1 MLAYF
6 TIGNYK
12 NIPII
17 PEINYSDV
25 MDGSPDTMAFSF
37 VYDEDLTSKVK
48 LKDKCEIIL
57 DDGKNFY
64 LDKVGYSY
72 TQGDTHI
79 VINDTDYTVLQDNKL
94 YIGDTVRG
102 TIYYEYETI
111 IMDDGT
117 EYLYFDDSVYID
129 KRKHYYMCVSQITS
143 EKMSTNANTGY
154 MITVTVKE
162 QTILLKD
169 CIRTDIAITPS
180 LYPEGTNV
188 FSNLYDATLKIV
200 DCHNMCILND
210 TILGIDG
217 DVNDSSTLAGALC
230 QISCPNLT
238 YRDLSTYSQ
247 LYDIFMR
254 VGRIPYYSNGI
265 LYGIVLQGEQNKKI
279 IDIGKYSSVSN
290 IIEEG
295 LNDNIYSSKIYNN
308 LYDNEYAIVPNIF
321 TDLVE
326 GYQNQIYDDGVV
338 SDEESMEDFRV
349 FSNANTTSTKY
360 FEASSSS
367 QLETDMKAWLSEQAE
382 KWTKLTYS
390 KTEDL
395 SKCLL
400 FVNGYNTHSSPVEDA
415 RSYNI
420 ILPYNIEYIEEIYA
434 CYPRSL
440 IINNGSRTIGE
451 TTYWEGRA
459 FYGFAL
465 QKLNSDR
472 IVENTIY
479 EQLSTLQKA
488 QTAYY
493 VRGSNK
499 INSIIC
505 MKVEKNEYT
514 QGDFAWSST
523 KLYEKLTNS
532 FYVVK
537 YKPILNSTYTNY
549 EYVKDLG
556 DTKPLS
562 VNNFNLPYSQVSDK
576 QVYPILDYNLTR
588 GSDDTYNVKIVTED
602 STILDVSAGD
612 IIKYNSNNYIVSKI
626 QSYINNET
634 IECSLCLNDKIIQN
648 SILSSYK
655 DNVRVSSNISAETAV
670 DRQVHIFAE
679 NVVELFDGISYDGAI
694 YNNYDNYDIF
704 TQEIGQN
711 MINSTFYKNG
721 LFKEVDEYNNP
732 EINAYGNL
740 SKYPLRFTKIVPEYK
755 VQDTSPKLIV
765 RLDVPSNRGY
775 DSEFQEYGSVWF
787 NYQFKESD
795 FPVTVMLRE
804 YSHDYYRT
812 RYRAKYV
819 ANDMQDL
826 ARYIPSCGMY
836 RYTYYILP
844 ASSLT
849 ISTSFVLKKS
859 LDVDEVFYEKDLD
872 DYKVI
877 DMKSD
882 EDSDY
887 PKIKDLGGVTGI
899 ENAEVEKEFEY
910 TGQYMAYSSS
920 SDFGTSQYGT
930 EKLISNSGLISRIDY
945 SLPDSAYSNSE
956 ITDYTP
962 YNLTYNAG
970 DGFARMTTY
979 YAKIAS
985 QVPLR
990 FNTSKYGCIL
1000 QGIGKSSSNFYS
1012 LTRLPHLSNKGYY
1025 LDLRETPRLYIQYKT
1040 IGKGSGGL
1048 VVKALNSEFQWMTTI
1063 TSYTE
1068 PSPFT
1073 GGAIYR
1079 MPKFSTLENIDA
1091 SKLQEVT
1098 TIKSF
1103 TKMDKK
1109 GIMKISLSN
1118 AIGYDRDYDYCL
1130 VLTKDNGESVNLIKF
1145 NFNGWGYAT
1154 NSLGISS
1161 TIYSNYD

>member
-6 TIGNYK
+6 NIGNYK

-25 MDGSPDTMAFSF
+25 MDGNPDTMAFSF

-48 LKDKCEIIL
+48 LKDKCEVIL

-64 LDKVGYSY
+64 LDEVGYSY
-72 TQGDTHI
+72 TGINQTI
-79 VINDTDYTVLQDNKL
+79 VINDMFYTVVSDNRL
-94 YIGDTVRG
+94 SRGGSTYGTV
-102 TIYYEYETI
+102 YPEYETI
-111 IMDDGT
+111 VMDDGT
-117 EYLYFDDSVYID
+117 EYLYIDNVVYLD

-143 EKMSTNANTGY
+143 EKMSTDADTGY
-154 MITVTVKE
+154 MITITLKE
-162 QTILLKD
+162 QTVLLKD

-180 LYPEGTNV
+180 LYPEDTNI

-210 TILGIDG
+210 TITAIDG
-217 DVNDSSTLAGALC
+217 DISDSSTLAGALA
-230 QISCPNLT
+230 QVACPNLT

-254 VGRIPYYSNGI
+254 VGRIPYYSNGT
-265 LYGIVLQGEQNKKI
+265 LYGIILQGEQNEEI

-290 IIEEG
+290 IVEEG
-295 LNDNIYSSKIYNN
+295 INDNIYSSKIYNN
-308 LYDNEYAIVPNIF
+308 IYDNEYAIVPNIF

-326 GYQNQIYDDGVV
+326 GYENQIYSDGTVTDD
-338 SDEESMEDFRV
+338 EAIEDFKV
-349 FSNANTTSTKY
+349 FINSNTTSSKV
-360 FEASSSS
+360 FESTSSAD
-367 QLETDMKAWLSEQAE
+367 LEQQMKFWIEGQAE
-382 KWTKLTYS
+382 EWTKLQYDS
-390 KTEDL
+390 NSDL

-400 FVNGYNTHSSPVEDA
+400 FVNGYNTKSNAVEDA
-415 RSYNI
+415 RSYSI
-420 ILPYNIEYIEEIYA
+420 VLPYDIEYIEEIYA

-440 IINNGSRTIGE
+440 LVNNGRTYTDGNTE
-451 TTYWEGRA
+451 YWTGVA
-459 FYGFAL
+459 YYGFAL
-465 QKLNSDR
+465 QKLDSDR

-505 MKVEKNEYT
+505 MKVTENEYT
-514 QGDFAWSST
+514 QNDFAWSST
-523 KLYEKLTNS
+523 RLYQALTNS

-556 DTKPLS
+556 DSKPLS
-562 VNNFNLPYSQVSDK
+562 INNFNLPYSQVSDK
-576 QVYPILDYNLTR
+576 QIYPILDYNLTR
-588 GSDDTYNVKIVTED
+588 GSDDTYNVKIVTTD
-602 STILDVSAGD
+602 SSILNISAGD

-634 IECSLCLNDKIIQN
+634 IECSFCLNDKIIQN

-679 NVVELFDGISYDGAI
+679 NVVELFDGLSYDGAI
-694 YNNYDNYDIF
+694 YNNYDNYNIF

-711 MINSTFYKNG
+711 MINSSFYKNG
-721 LFKEVDEYNNP
+721 LYNEVDEFNNP

-740 SKYPLRFTKIVPEYK
+740 SKYPLRFTKIVPEYE
-755 VQDTSPKLIV
+755 DGDSSPKLFV
-765 RLDVPSNRGY
+765 RLDVPSNSGY
-775 DSEFQEYGSVWF
+775 KPNDSISAGLWYWYE
-787 NYQFKESD
+787 FKESD
-795 FPVTVMLRE
+795 FPVTVLLKD
-804 YSHDYYRT
+804 YNHDAKVT
-812 RYRAKYV
+812 RYRVKYV
-819 ANDMQDL
+819 ANNLSEL

-836 RYTYYILP
+836 KYTYKLLP
-844 ASSLT
+844 AVSVT
-849 ISTSFVLKKS
+849 ITTSFVLNQSLSIDSVLSDQDVENYELINIYSDEYDDYPIITDWFGKS
-859 LDVDEVFYEKDLD
+859 QYFVEKD
-872 DYKVI
+872 
-877 DMKSD
+877 
-882 EDSDY
+882 
-887 PKIKDLGGVTGI
+887 
-899 ENAEVEKEFEY
+899 FEY
-910 TGQYMAYSSS
+910 NGQYIAYSTSN
-920 SDFGTSQYGT
+920 DFGTSQYGT

-945 SLPDSAYSNSE
+945 SLPDSTYSNSE

-962 YNLTYNAG
+962 YDSTYNAG
-970 DGFARMTTY
+970 DGYGRMTTY
-979 YAKIAS
+979 YANIFS

-1012 LTRLPHLSNKGYY
+1012 LTRLPHISNKGYY
-1025 LDLRETPRLYIQYKT
+1025 IDLREKPRVYIQYKT

-1048 VVKALNSEFQWMTTI
+1048 IVKSLSSEFQWMTTI
-1063 TSYTE
+1063 TSYTN
-1068 PSPFT
+1068 PVPFT
-1073 GGAIYR
+1073 GGAVYK
-1079 MPKFSTLENIDA
+1079 MSKFATLENIDV
-1091 SKLQEVT
+1091 SKLQKVCD
-1098 TIKSF
+1098 IRSF

-1109 GIMKISLSN
+1109 GIMSMSLN
-1118 AIGYDRDYDYCL
+1118 EIIGYDNNYDYCL
-1130 VLTKDNGESVNLIKF
+1130 VLTKDNGDSVNLIKF
-1145 NFNGWGYAT
+1145 NFDGYGRYT
-1154 NSLGISS
+1154 NNLGISS